1 MKKFAL
7 IAFAA
12 GLTLSSC
19 SSDDDV
25 AVTTENPII
34 IPQNYTF
41 ERGTSS
47 TVNYEGQTTRLE
59 MSAELLAS
67 FNDFDNASEQTL
79 ANMFSNENAP
89 FSSAALNASSK
100 SIKSKV
106 AASTLYFSANTV
118 ESAMIK
124 NDFDGFIQEQMNV
137 VKSNKDQLAEPGK
150 AGQVASGSKER
161 YVNGK
166 GLELNQ
172 AFAKSLIGGLV
183 LDQILNNYLSTG
195 VLDEGDNRM
204 NNKAEIVE
212 EGTNYTTMEHK
223 WDEAYGYLYGNPS
236 IPSSD
241 PNSVLNESDDHL
253 LFNYL
258 GEVDGDEDFSGLA
271 SSTFEAFKKGRAAIV
286 AEDYAQ
292 RDLQA
297 EIIKENLSKVI
308 AVRAVH
314 YLQGGKNDLAE
325 QNYGSA
331 FHALSEGYGFIY
343 SLRFTNNPVTN
354 MPYIT
359 KAQVDS
365 YKEQLLAGNGFWDV
379 NAATLDTISE
389 EIASAFGFSVMEAA
403 E

>member
-89 FSSAALNASSK
+89 FSSAALNTSSK

-204 NNKAEIVE
+204 NNEAEIVE
-212 EGTNYTTMEHK
+212 EGTNYTSMEHK

-236 IPSSD
+236 IPSAD

-258 GEVDGDEDFSGLA
+258 GEVDDDEDFSGLA